1 MPFVVTATDRA
12 KSVTIEL
19 GTAKE
24 ATEKAVEL
32 LGRGMSDV
40 AITDLVNGRTY
51 RSGEFHLLLNEH
63 GKFNAP
69 RP

>member
-1 MPFVVTATDRA
+1 MPFVVSATNRS
-12 KSVTIEL
+12 KPVTIQY
-19 GTAKE
+19 GTAKD
-24 ATEKAVEL
+24 ATEKAIEL

-40 AITDLVNGRTY
+40 VITNLVNGRTY
-51 RSGEFHLLLNEH
+51 RSGEFQLFLNEH